1 MDNSNNI
8 KSILK
13 QQRVFFDASYKTAII
28 VQGHAEQIVTSFLE
42 QAQVPAEGLEA
53 FKTAITE
60 CGISRD
66 TIKKNIDD
74 NYDSLQTF
82 LK

>member
-1 MDNSNNI
+1 MDFNENI
-8 KSILK
+8 KKALK
-13 QQRVFFDASYKTAII
+13 QQQEIFEATYKSTLIA
-28 VQGHAEQIVTSFLE
+28 QGHVEQLTTSVLE
-42 QAQVPAEGLEA
+42 QAKVPVEGLEIYKNA
-53 FKTAITE
+53 LTE
-60 CGISRD
+60 CNKNRD